1 MNGDTLLRVS
11 ELEVIFESEQRT
23 LVAVDRIGFELAK
36 GETLAIVGES
46 GSGKSVASL
55 ALMGLLPHS
64 GVTIRGS
71 AELAGTELLHASAA
85 ARSKL
90 NGTRISMI
98 YQDAMTALNP
108 TLTIGRQFALVQRA
122 HGHRGRKAIT
132 DRTVAMLE
140 RVGISN
146 PKERL
151 GSYAHQFSGG
161 QLQRI
166 MIAIAL
172 ICEPEVLIADEPTT
186 ALDVTVQ
193 AQIVDLVMQLQ
204 RESGMSV
211 IWITHDLSVIA
222 RMVDRVAVM
231 YAGRLVELGPVAEVL
246 LQPAHPYT
254 AGLIDS
260 LPRIDRPTRRLT
272 PIPGGLPT
280 ILRSEARCQ
289 FADRC
294 AFATPECTGALPPV
308 ERIGPNH
315 TVACMHP
322 LRSVEGVG
330 QSDAEA
336 RPALPTTRA
345 TPLSAPEEAR

>member
-1 MNGDTLLRVS
+1 MNGETLLKVS
-11 ELEVIFESEQRT
+11 ELEVVFESEQRT
-23 LVAVDRIGFELAK
+23 LVAVDRVGFDLAK

-85 ARSKL
+85 SRSKL

-108 TLTIGRQFALVQRA
+108 TLTIGHQFALVQRA

-146 PKERL
+146 PRERL

-280 ILRSEARCQ
+280 ITKSEARCQ
-289 FADRC
+289 FAERC
-294 AFATPECTGALPPV
+294 AFATLECARELPPA
-308 ERIGPNH
+308 ERTGPGH
-315 TVACMHP
+315 TVSCLHP
-322 LRSVEGVG
+322 LRSVGAADRG
-330 QSDAEA
+330 DAVA
-336 RPALPTTRA
+336 KPAA
-345 TPLSAPEEAR
+345 HVTPISAPEEAR